1 MTTPTVGGEGRGRTM
16 DMVTARRQAMA
27 GRVED
32 AARTETWRVARAKA
46 GRSSLAR
53 RGIAV
58 AVLGTGAVVLAACG
72 SSPSATSTV
81 PRVTGN
87 APWMAQQ
94 MEASHGSSG
103 GSGAGSSET
112 VKLQIKDVTTPEG
125 SEPAYVGSGG
135 VGAAV
140 LFTAKVG
147 EKVTVVVTDHDVMP
161 HTFTS
166 PDLGVDAD
174 ISPGSTTTF
183 TFTPT
188 AAGTYT
194 WYCSVPCGDW
204 VMSHVGY
211 MKGSVTVTS

>member
-1 MTTPTVGGEGRGRTM
+1 MERA
-16 DMVTARRQAMA
+16 TARRLAMA
-27 GRVED
+27 GREQGGTQTDGSAVVL
-32 AARTETWRVARAKA
+32 AQA
-46 GRSSLAR
+46 GRSRLAR
-53 RGIAV
+53 RGVAA
-58 AVLGTGAVVLAACG
+58 AVLGAGAVVLAACG

-87 APWMAQQ
+87 APWMIQQ
-94 MEASHGSSG
+94 TAASHGSSG
-103 GSGAGSSET
+103 SGVASSET
-112 VKLQIKDVTTPEG
+112 VKLQIKGVTTPEG

-174 ISPGSTTTF
+174 ISPGSSTTF